1 MDARIRAAGREPSD
15 APVPG
20 PRLAPRALAAA
31 RGEEV
36 LEPARLRHRVSE
48 GKRLQGEAKLLDKR
62 LKYCSDAWWAKD
74 LWLLI
79 FSCCCCCIQCLE

>member
-1 MDARIRAAGREPSD
+1 MDSRIRAAGREPSD

-36 LEPARLRHRVSE
+36 PEPAGLQHRVSE
-48 GKRLQGEAKLLDKR
+48 GKRVRGEAKLLDKR
-62 LKYCSDAWWAKD
+62 LKYCSDEWWAKD
-74 LWLLI
+74 LLLLP
-79 FSCCCCCIQCLE
+79 FYCCCC